1 MAIGDENAEF
11 TQPRAHLSNIS
22 KSRLDAHFPAR
33 DDVGDDV
40 LRGRVGV
47 DAVGPLAD
55 GDDVAALLVR
65 VRRLARL
72 VDERATRKTR
82 HLQTRRRYLIIVI
95 ICTNSLIINMN
106 LTRAK
111 SCHMWRTLLI
121 FFAREQ
127 KNFNKYKIKLNA
139 CNFYL

>member
-1 MAIGDENAEF
+1 M
-11 TQPRAHLSNIS
+11 P
-22 KSRLDAHFPAR
+22 RLDAHFPAR

-72 VDERATRKTR
+72 VDERATSKTR
-82 HLQTRRRYLIIVI
+82 HLRMRRKQVILEIVLEFSNFLII
-95 ICTNSLIINMN
+95 
-106 LTRAK
+106 
-111 SCHMWRTLLI
+111 
-121 FFAREQ
+121 
-127 KNFNKYKIKLNA
+127 
-139 CNFYL
+139 

>member
-1 MAIGDENAEF
+1 M
-11 TQPRAHLSNIS
+11 
-22 KSRLDAHFPAR
+22 SRLDAHFPAR

-82 HLQTRRRYLIIVI
+82 HLQMRRKIDIIVMMFYPSSYQFS
-95 ICTNSLIINMN
+95 NNKN
-106 LTRAK
+106 LTCAK

-121 FFAREQ
+121 FFARGQ
-127 KNFNKYKIKLNA
+127 KKFNKCKMSFEGALQVKVTWVISYRK
-139 CNFYL
+139 FSFPSWTS

>member
-1 MAIGDENAEF
+1 MRVRNSHNLEPTF
-11 TQPRAHLSNIS
+11 QTIS
-22 KSRLDAHFPAR
+22 KSRLDAHLPAR

-72 VDERATRKTR
+72 VDERATSKTR
-82 HLQTRRRYLIIVI
+82 HLRMRRKTGYLGDDILRK
-95 ICTNSLIINMN
+95 ICS
-106 LTRAK
+106 
-111 SCHMWRTLLI
+111 
-121 FFAREQ
+121 
-127 KNFNKYKIKLNA
+127 NFLV
-139 CNFYL
+139 